1 MPDIRTARRP
11 LVNLCLFTLHV
22 CIGFFFALMAFAQSP
37 DEVVLRRMIEKFFAA
52 YQKEAIDDLMSL
64 CDENSP
70 DHATMKQRFQRTL
83 TANEKIEIKS
93 LQILKISMNSD
104 KAAARVLVEVSAV
117 DSATGKPAED
127 FGWMDRTLRCVRTAS
142 GWKLSRY
149 TVTADEFAPK
159 LVAAQTDDE
168 LRKLLASEQLKVT
181 AELSQALVRDG
192 DRHYNQARYAIALKA
207 YDLALNMAREVGH
220 KRSEFHALIRKGV
233 LSHTTGNYDES
244 LRNGEDSL
252 RIAEELADKTFIS
265 AALNNIG
272 LVLQRQGNY
281 RKAVQ
286 YYQRD
291 LSISE
296 ELGDKSSIAI
306 SFTNIATVLE
316 FEGNYAEASEY
327 HQKALRIAE
336 QLDDKKLVANILTNL
351 AIVFRSQG
359 NSRGALEYFQK
370 SLKIQQES
378 GQKALVIPT
387 LMNIGLSFWSQ
398 GNNSL
403 ALRYYH
409 QCLKLAEESGE
420 RFAIP
425 SILVNIGLLHERQG
439 NHAQAMEYCERA
451 LKLAEVSG
459 DKPLTAK
466 TLEKIGTIRESQG
479 ELGQAL
485 RYYEKSLVLA
495 EELGSKGDIA
505 IGLSRIAS
513 IHQQNGDLSRAIDYY
528 QKSLK
533 LAEEL
538 GSRRVIMEAL
548 YGIANHS
555 YLAGRYDKAI
565 ELWDRAT
572 AIAKEGGDVDSFW
585 RLRMFTGKA
594 HRAANQP
601 DQARRAFED
610 AIESIESMRAQ
621 VAGHRQEQQQF
632 FESRVAPYHL
642 MVDLLVG
649 QKAAAEAF
657 AYAERAKGRALLDT
671 MQSDVAQHATAM
683 TDEEKDRE
691 RKLIG
696 RLVSLNAQIY
706 QQKASPQPDESAIK
720 ELNAHLEKA
729 RLEYE
734 AFMTG
739 LYAVHPE
746 LKVQRGEMKPLKLE
760 EAGPLFE
767 NTTAFLEF
775 VVTQHRTHLFVLTKK
790 GSQRS
795 GFASSSPDLKVYTID
810 IGQKELAQRTG
821 LFRERVANKDVGID
835 DLARELYDLLLRP
848 AQEQLKNKTALVIVP
863 DDALWELPFQ
873 ALKPASDRYL
883 LEECAISY
891 VPSLTVLREMTKPR
905 ARKTATA
912 KTTLLAFGNP
922 SIGEETVQKVASIF
936 MGEKLLPLPEAERQ
950 VRALGK
956 LYGPE
961 RSRIY
966 IGPDAREDRAKLE
979 ADNCRILHIA
989 THGIVND
996 SSPLYSH
1003 LVLAQP
1009 SGDSD
1014 EDGLLEAWEIMNLDL
1029 KADLVILSACDT
1041 ARGRVA
1047 PGEGVIGLAWALFMA
1062 GCPTT
1067 VVSQWRV
1074 EAASTTELMVEFHRN
1089 LRRRSN
1095 ARSPIAKAESLRL
1108 ASLKLLRSRAY
1119 RHPFYWAPFVL
1130 IGDRR

>member
-1 MPDIRTARRP
+1 MPHARNVNRP
-11 LVNLCLFTLHV
+11 LLNLYLFTLNV
-22 CIGFFFALMAFAQSP
+22 CIGFFFATMAFAQSP
-37 DEVVLRRMIEKFFAA
+37 DEIALSRMIEKFFAS
-52 YQKEAIDDLMSL
+52 YQNEAIDELMSL

-83 TANEKIEIKS
+83 TANEKIDVKS
-93 LQILKISMNSD
+93 LQILKISVDSD

-117 DSATGKPAED
+117 DSATGKPAEG
-127 FGWMDRTLRCVRTAS
+127 FGWMDRTLLCVRTAS

-149 TVTADEFAPK
+149 AVTADEFAPK
-159 LVAAQTDDE
+159 LVATQTDDE
-168 LRKLLASEQLKVT
+168 RKKLLASEQLKVT
-181 AELSQALVRDG
+181 GELSQALVRDG

-220 KRSEFHALIRKGV
+220 KRSEFLALIRKGV
-233 LSHTTGNYDES
+233 LSYITGNYDES

-296 ELGDKSSIAI
+296 ELGDKSSIA
-306 SFTNIATVLE
+306 SSLTNIATVLE

-336 QLDDKKLVANILTNL
+336 QLDDKKLVANILSNL
-351 AIVFRSQG
+351 AIVLRSQG

-370 SLKIQQES
+370 SLKIQQEL
-378 GQKALVIPT
+378 GQRALVIPT

-439 NHAQAMEYCERA
+439 NYAQAMEYGERA
-451 LKLAEVSG
+451 LKLAEESG
-459 DKPLTAK
+459 DKPLTVK
-466 TLEKIGTIRESQG
+466 TLEKIGIIRESQG
-479 ELGQAL
+479 EMGQAL

-538 GSRRVIMEAL
+538 GSRRGIMEAL

-555 YLAGRYDKAI
+555 YLTGRHDKAI

-572 AIAKEGGDVDSFW
+572 AIAKESGDVDSFW
-585 RLRMFTGKA
+585 RLRMFAGKA
-594 HRAANQP
+594 HRAANHA

-610 AIESIESMRAQ
+610 AIESIESLRAQ
-621 VAGHRQEQQQF
+621 VAGHRQEQQRF
-632 FESRVAPYHL
+632 FERRVAPYHL
-642 MVDLLVG
+642 MVDLLIG
-649 QKAAAEAF
+649 QKAEVEAF
-657 AYAERAKGRALLDT
+657 AYAERAKGRTLLDA
-671 MQSDVAQHATAM
+671 MQSDVAQRAPSM

-706 QQKASPQPDESAIK
+706 QQKASPKPDESAIK
-720 ELNAHLEKA
+720 ELTAHLEKA

-746 LKVQRGEMKPLKLE
+746 LKIRRGEMKPLKLE

-767 NTTAFLEF
+767 NATTAFLEF
-775 VVTQHRTHLFVLTKK
+775 VVTEHRTHLFVLTKK
-790 GSQRS
+790 GNRRS
-795 GFASSSPDLKVYTID
+795 AVSSSSQNLKVYTID
-810 IGQKELAQRTG
+810 IGQKELARRAG
-821 LFRERVANKDVGID
+821 LFRQRVANKDVGID
-835 DLARELYDLLLRP
+835 GLAREMYDLLLRP
-848 AQEQLKNKTALVIVP
+848 AQEQLKNMTALVIVP

-883 LEECAISY
+883 MEECAVSY
-891 VPSLTVLREMTKPR
+891 VPSLTVLREMMKPR
-905 ARKTATA
+905 VRKTPAT
-912 KTTLLAFGNP
+912 TTLLAFGNP
-922 SIGEETVQKVASIF
+922 YIGEETAQKVASVF
-936 MGEKLLPLPEAERQ
+936 MGEKLLPLPEAEKQ
-950 VRALGK
+950 VKALRAI
-956 LYGPE
+956 YGPE

-966 IGPDAREDRAKLE
+966 VGSDAREDRAKIE
-979 ADNCRILHIA
+979 SGSCRILHIA

-996 SSPLYSH
+996 SSPMYSH

-1009 SGDSD
+1009 EGDSK
-1014 EDGLLEAWEIMNLDL
+1014 EDGLLEAWEIMDLDL
-1029 KADLVILSACDT
+1029 RADLAVLSACDT

-1047 PGEGVIGLAWALFMA
+1047 SGEGMTGLAWALFMA

-1074 EAASTTELMVEFHRN
+1074 EAASTTELMIEFHRN
-1089 LRRRSN
+1089 LKRGSN
-1095 ARSPIAKAESLRL
+1095 ARSPITKAESLRL

-1119 RHPFYWAPFVL
+1119 RHPFYWAAFVL